1 MVKVLDLAIAAKK
14 SSIEIA
20 HADSKT
26 KDGVLLSLAKGLV
39 DNSEK
44 IISAN
49 RTDIE
54 FAKKNS
60 LSEAMIERLTLDDK
74 RIRDMANSLIELAS
88 LPDPVGKI
96 INGST
101 RPNGL
106 VIAKKQVPLGVVAL
120 IYESRPNVT
129 VDSASLCIKS
139 GNAVILRG
147 GKEAINSNIELVRI
161 IKEALSAN
169 GLSEDIV
176 GLVTDTSRD
185 SSIELMGLSGYVDLL
200 IPRGGKA
207 LIEATVKNA
216 KVPVIETGAG
226 NCHIYVDE
234 FADLEMSTIVVNNAK
249 TQRPSVCNAVE
260 TVLVH
265 EKVAERFL
273 KMMAEGFTHE
283 VELRGDLAATTI
295 LKGIKTATDEDWYTE
310 YNDYILT
317 VGVVSCVEEA
327 CEIINRCGTRHSDA
341 IMTENVKNAEYF
353 LENVDSSAV
362 YLNASTRFTDGG
374 EFGMSAEMGISTDKL
389 HVRGPIGLDA
399 LTTTKFIVLGKGQIR

>member
-1 MVKVLDLAIAAKK
+1 VKVLDLAIAAKK

>member
-1 MVKVLDLAIAAKK
+1 MKVLDLAIAAKK

>member
-1 MVKVLDLAIAAKK
+1 MKVIDLAIAAKK

-26 KDGVLLSLAKGLV
+26 KDGVLLSLAKGLE

-60 LSEAMIERLTLDDK
+60 LSDAMIERLTLDDT
-74 RIRDMANSLIELAS
+74 RIRNMANSLIELAS

-96 INGST
+96 ISGST

-106 VIAKKQVPLGVVAL
+106 VIAKKQVPLGVIAL

-161 IKEALSAN
+161 IKEALSGN

-176 GLVTDTSRD
+176 GLVTDTSRN

-249 TQRPSVCNAVE
+249 TQRPSVCNSVE

-265 EKVAERFL
+265 KKIAEQFL
-273 KMMAEGFTHE
+273 KMMADGFTHE
-283 VELRGDLAATTI
+283 VELRGDLAASTI

-317 VGVVSCVEEA
+317 VGVVSGVEEA
-327 CEIINRCGTRHSDA
+327 CALINRYGTRHSDA

-353 LENVDSSAV
+353 LENVDSSSV

-399 LTTTKFIVLGKGQIR
+399 LTTTKYIVLGNGQIR